1 MPTFA
6 TCARAWKGLRSELP
20 KDGGNPLTV
29 SPDPTPKTS
38 SDLRFIGETLLR
50 ISQALHEH
58 THKLE
63 QAVEAT
69 YAGEGGDP
77 RVKLLADALNVSRS
91 ADLELGRVNQ
101 ATRRVLLALREQLNK
116 SGQAN
121 TSPGVAAPAAPLDA
135 PSSLERE
142 RNVLA
147 SSIISPELKHSELET
162 LYEIAQTLNSTL
174 QFDEVLRLVMDRVIE
189 VVGAERGFIVLV
201 NPQTAQ
207 LEFTIA
213 RDKQARTIGAGAFEP
228 QISRSTV
235 NRVVDTRK
243 PMLSGNSYDPTR
255 SMMAYD
261 IRSIMCAPLIV
272 RGNCIGAVYVDSRV
286 KANLFNEKD
295 LDLLLA
301 FCNQAAIAIDNARL
315 FSKVNED
322 KQYMDNIFASIAN
335 GVITTDAAGMIT
347 SFNNAARYILSLD
360 PVKVVGKHY
369 REAFQVLPQV
379 GLVEL
384 LQRAMQEHGHGT
396 IDVDSVIPGRG
407 MVNLELN
414 VSSLRDQGTHIGMA
428 LVIDDRTEIKRSK
441 AETKQIRDIFGR
453 YVHPNVVQ
461 QLIEDPRALNLGGE
475 TKEITVIFGDI
486 RGYTRLSEAM
496 APEKVM
502 DLLNGYW
509 EKMVEAIWN
518 QEGTVTSFIGD
529 ALMAIFNAP
538 LAQEDHAMRAV
549 RAALGMREAVLE
561 YQRNRPPQLQVSF
574 GFGINTGLAV
584 VGNLGSKGHLQ
595 NYTAIGDVVN
605 VASRMQGNAS
615 DNDILLNR
623 STFIKVRQY
632 VRVELL
638 PPMSVKNRTE
648 PLEVFRLKGLA

>member
-1 MPTFA
+1 M
-6 TCARAWKGLRSELP
+6 
-20 KDGGNPLTV
+20 TV
-29 SPDPTPKTS
+29 SPDPALKTS
-38 SDLRFIGETLLR
+38 SDLRFIGETLMR
-50 ISQALHEH
+50 ISRALHEH

-63 QAVEAT
+63 QAVEGT
-69 YAGEGGDP
+69 YAGEGSDP
-77 RVKLLADALNVSRS
+77 RVKLLAEALNVSRS
-91 ADLELGRVNQ
+91 ADLELGRINQ
-101 ATRRVLLALREQLNK
+101 AARRVLLTLQEQLSK
-116 SGQAN
+116 GGQVNAHA
-121 TSPGVAAPAAPLDA
+121 SPGVTAPRPSPTAPAAPSDF
-135 PSSLERE
+135 EQE
-142 RNVLA
+142 RNVLT
-147 SSIISPELKHSELET
+147 SSIVSLERKHSELET
-162 LYEIAQTLNSTL
+162 LYEIAQVLNSTL
-174 QFDEVLRLVMDRVIE
+174 KFDEVLRLVMDKVIG

-201 NPQTAQ
+201 NPETGM

-213 RDKQARTIGAGAFEP
+213 RDKQARTIGEGAFEYN
-228 QISRSTV
+228 ISRSTV
-235 NRVVDTRK
+235 NNVVKTRN
-243 PMLSGNSYDPTR
+243 PMLSDNSHDPTK

-261 IRSIMCAPLIV
+261 IRSIMCVPLIV

-502 DLLNGYW
+502 DLLNGYL

>member
-1 MPTFA
+1 M
-6 TCARAWKGLRSELP
+6 LP
-20 KDGGNPLTV
+20 RDGGNPLTV
-29 SPDPTPKTS
+29 SPDPAPKTS

-101 ATRRVLLALREQLNK
+101 ATRRVLLTLQEQLNK
-116 SGQAN
+116 GGQAN
-121 TSPGVAAPAAPLDA
+121 TSPGVAAPSDAA
-135 PSSLERE
+135 SSLERE

-147 SSIISPELKHSELET
+147 SSIISLERKHSELET

-201 NPQTAQ
+201 NPQTTQ

-213 RDKQARTIGAGAFEP
+213 RDKQARTIGEGAFEYN
-228 QISRSTV
+228 ISRSTV
-235 NRVVDTRK
+235 DYVVKTRK
-243 PMLSGNSYDPTR
+243 PKLSENSHDPTK

-286 KANLFNEKD
+286 KANLFTEKD
-295 LDLLLA
+295 RDLLLG

-335 GVITTDAAGMIT
+335 GLITTDASGMIT
-347 SFNNAARYILSLD
+347 TFNNAARHILGLD
-360 PVKVVGKHY
+360 PAKVVGKHF

-379 GLVEL
+379 GLVQL
-384 LQRAMQEHGHGT
+384 LQRAVQEHEHGT
-396 IDVDSVIPGRG
+396 LVSYSVDSVIPGRG

-414 VSSLRDQGTHIGMA
+414 ISSLRDQGTHIGMA
-428 LVIDDRTEIKRSK
+428 LVIDDRTEIKRSR

-486 RGYTRLSEAM
+486 RGYTRLSESM

-502 DLLNGYW
+502 DLLNGYL

-538 LAQEDHAMRAV
+538 LPQEDHALRAV

-561 YQRNRPPQLQVSF
+561 YQRNRPQQLQVSF

-595 NYTAIGDVVN
+595 NYTAMGDVVN

>member
-1 MPTFA
+1 
-6 TCARAWKGLRSELP
+6 
-20 KDGGNPLTV
+20 LTV
-29 SPDPTPKTS
+29 SPDPAPKTS
-38 SDLRFIGETLLR
+38 TDLRFIGETLQR
-50 ISQALHEH
+50 ISHVLHEH
-58 THKLE
+58 THTLE
-63 QAVEAT
+63 QAVEGT

-101 ATRRVLLALREQLNK
+101 ATRRVLLTLQEQLSN
-116 SGQAN
+116 
-121 TSPGVAAPAAPLDA
+121 
-135 PSSLERE
+135 
-142 RNVLA
+142 
-147 SSIISPELKHSELET
+147 SELET

-201 NPQTAQ
+201 NPQTTQ

-213 RDKQARTIGAGAFEP
+213 RDKQARTIGEGAFEYN
-228 QISRSTV
+228 ISRSTV
-235 NRVVDTRK
+235 NNVVKTRK
-243 PMLSGNSYDPTR
+243 PMLSDNSDDPTK

-295 LDLLLA
+295 RDLLLG

-335 GVITTDAAGMIT
+335 GLITTDAVGVIT
-347 SFNNAARYILSLD
+347 TFNNAARHILGLD
-360 PVKVVGKHY
+360 PAKVVGKHF
-369 REAFQVLPQV
+369 REAFRVLAQV

-384 LQRAMQEHGHGT
+384 LQRAMQEHDHDT
-396 IDVDSVIPGRG
+396 LVSYSVDGVIPGRG

-414 VSSLRDQGTHIGMA
+414 ISSLRDQGTHIGMA
-428 LVIDDRTEIKRSK
+428 LVIDDRTEIKRSR

-486 RGYTRLSEAM
+486 RGYTRLSESM

-502 DLLNGYW
+502 DLLNGYL

-538 LAQEDHAMRAV
+538 LPQEDHALRAV

-561 YQRNRPPQLQVSF
+561 YQRNRPQQLQVSF

-595 NYTAIGDVVN
+595 NYTAMGDVVN

>member
-1 MPTFA
+1 M
-6 TCARAWKGLRSELP
+6 
-20 KDGGNPLTV
+20 TV
-29 SPDPTPKTS
+29 SPDPARKTS
-38 SDLRFIGETLLR
+38 SDLRFIGDTLLR

-63 QAVEAT
+63 QAVEGT
-69 YAGEGGDP
+69 YASEGGDP

-101 ATRRVLLALREQLNK
+101 ATRRVLLALQEQLSN
-116 SGQAN
+116 
-121 TSPGVAAPAAPLDA
+121 
-135 PSSLERE
+135 
-142 RNVLA
+142 
-147 SSIISPELKHSELET
+147 SELET

-174 QFDEVLRLVMDRVIE
+174 KFDEVLRLVMDRVIE

-201 NPQTAQ
+201 NPQTTQ

-213 RDKQARTIGAGAFEP
+213 RDKQARTIGEGAFEYN
-228 QISRSTV
+228 ISRSTV
-235 NRVVDTRK
+235 NNVVKTRK
-243 PMLSGNSYDPTR
+243 PMLSDNSDDPTK

-295 LDLLLA
+295 RDLLLG

-335 GVITTDAAGMIT
+335 GLITTDAAGMIT
-347 SFNNAARYILSLD
+347 TFNNAARHILGLD
-360 PVKVVGKHY
+360 PAKVVGKHF
-369 REAFQVLPQV
+369 REAFQVLTQV

-384 LQRAMQEHGHGT
+384 LQRAMQEHDRGT
-396 IDVDSVIPGRG
+396 LVSYSVDGVIPGRG

-414 VSSLRDQGTHIGMA
+414 ISSLRDQGTHIGMA
-428 LVIDDRTEIKRSK
+428 LVIDDRTEIKRSR

-486 RGYTRLSEAM
+486 RGYTRLSESM

-502 DLLNGYW
+502 DLLNGYL

-538 LAQEDHAMRAV
+538 LPQEDHALRAV
-549 RAALGMREAVLE
+549 SAAMGMREAVLE
-561 YQRNRPPQLQVSF
+561 YQRNRPQHLQVSF

-615 DNDILLNR
+615 DNDILLNH

-632 VRVELL
+632 VRVDLL

>member
-1 MPTFA
+1 M
-6 TCARAWKGLRSELP
+6 
-20 KDGGNPLTV
+20 TV
-29 SPDPTPKTS
+29 SPDSTPRTS

-50 ISQALHEH
+50 VSQMLHEH

-63 QAVEAT
+63 QAVEGT

-91 ADLELGRVNQ
+91 ADLELGRINQ
-101 ATRRVLLALREQLNK
+101 ATRRVLLTLQEQLSK
-116 SGQAN
+116 GGQAN
-121 TSPGVAAPAAPLDA
+121 TSSSVAAPRSSPAAQSDTA
-135 PSSLERE
+135 SSLER
-142 RNVLA
+142 
-147 SSIISPELKHSELET
+147 KHSELET

-189 VVGAERGFIVLV
+189 VVGAERGFIMLV
-201 NPQTAQ
+201 NPETSL

-213 RDKQARTIGAGAFEP
+213 RDKQARTIGEGAFEYN
-228 QISRSTV
+228 ISRSTV
-235 NRVVDTRK
+235 NNVMKTRE
-243 PMLSGNSYDPTR
+243 PMLSDNSHDPTK

-286 KANLFNEKD
+286 KANLFNEND
-295 LDLLLA
+295 RDLLLG

-335 GVITTDAAGMIT
+335 GVITTDAAGVIT
-347 SFNNAARYILSLD
+347 SFNNAARYILGLD
-360 PVKVVGKHY
+360 PAKVVGKHF

-384 LQRAMQEHGHGT
+384 LQKAMQEHKHGT
-396 IDVDSVIPGRG
+396 PVPYSVDSDIPGRG

-414 VSSLRDQGTHIGMA
+414 VSSLRDQGTYIGMA

-486 RGYTRLSEAM
+486 RGYTRLSESM

-502 DLLNGYW
+502 DLLNGYL

-518 QEGTVTSFIGD
+518 LEGTVTSFIGD

-538 LAQEDHAMRAV
+538 LLQEDHALRAV
-549 RAALGMREAVLE
+549 RAALGMREAVLQ
-561 YQRNRPPQLQVSF
+561 YQRNSPRQLQVSF

-623 STFIKVRQY
+623 STFLKVRQY

-638 PPMSVKNRTE
+638 PPMFVKNRTE

>member
-1 MPTFA
+1 M
-6 TCARAWKGLRSELP
+6 
-20 KDGGNPLTV
+20 TV
-29 SPDPTPKTS
+29 SPDPAPKTS
-38 SDLRFIGETLLR
+38 SDLRFIGETLQR
-50 ISQALHEH
+50 ISHVLHEH

-63 QAVEAT
+63 QAVEGT
-69 YAGEGGDP
+69 YASEGGDP

-101 ATRRVLLALREQLNK
+101 ATRRVLLTLQEQLSN
-116 SGQAN
+116 
-121 TSPGVAAPAAPLDA
+121 
-135 PSSLERE
+135 
-142 RNVLA
+142 
-147 SSIISPELKHSELET
+147 SELET

-201 NPQTAQ
+201 NPQTTQ

-213 RDKQARTIGAGAFEP
+213 RDKQARTIGEGAFEYN
-228 QISRSTV
+228 ISRSTV
-235 NRVVDTRK
+235 NNVVKTRK
-243 PMLSGNSYDPTR
+243 PMLSDNSDDPTK

-295 LDLLLA
+295 RDLLLG

-335 GVITTDAAGMIT
+335 GLITIDAAGMIT
-347 SFNNAARYILSLD
+347 TFNNAARHILGLD
-360 PVKVVGKHY
+360 PAKVVGKHF
-369 REAFQVLPQV
+369 REAFQVLTQV

-384 LQRAMQEHGHGT
+384 LQRAMQEHDRGT
-396 IDVDSVIPGRG
+396 LVSYSVDGVIPGRG

-414 VSSLRDQGTHIGMA
+414 ISSLRDQGTHIGMA
-428 LVIDDRTEIKRSK
+428 LVIDDRTEIKRSR

-486 RGYTRLSEAM
+486 RGYTRLSESM

-502 DLLNGYW
+502 DLLNGYL

-538 LAQEDHAMRAV
+538 LPQEDHALRAV

-561 YQRNRPPQLQVSF
+561 YQRNRPQHLQVSF

-632 VRVELL
+632 VRVDLL

>member
-1 MPTFA
+1 M
-6 TCARAWKGLRSELP
+6 EE
-20 KDGGNPLTV
+20 PLTV
-29 SPDPTPKTS
+29 SPDPAPKTS
-38 SDLRFIGETLLR
+38 SDLRFIGETLQR
-50 ISQALHEH
+50 ISHVLHEH

-63 QAVEAT
+63 QAVEGT
-69 YAGEGGDP
+69 YASEGGDP

-101 ATRRVLLALREQLNK
+101 ATRRVLLALQEQLSN
-116 SGQAN
+116 
-121 TSPGVAAPAAPLDA
+121 
-135 PSSLERE
+135 
-142 RNVLA
+142 
-147 SSIISPELKHSELET
+147 SELET

-201 NPQTAQ
+201 NPQTTQ

-213 RDKQARTIGAGAFEP
+213 RDKQARTIGEGAFEYN
-228 QISRSTV
+228 ISRSTV
-235 NRVVDTRK
+235 NNVVKTRK
-243 PMLSGNSYDPTR
+243 PMLSDNSDDPTK

-295 LDLLLA
+295 RDLLLG

-335 GVITTDAAGMIT
+335 GLITTDAVGMIT
-347 SFNNAARYILSLD
+347 TFNNAARDILGLD
-360 PVKVVGKHY
+360 PAKVVGKHF

-384 LQRAMQEHGHGT
+384 LQRAVQEHEHLVPYS
-396 IDVDSVIPGRG
+396 VDSVIPGRG

-414 VSSLRDQGTHIGMA
+414 VSSLRDQGTHIGIA
-428 LVIDDRTEIKRSK
+428 LVIDDRTEIKRSR

-486 RGYTRLSEAM
+486 RSYTRLSESM

-502 DLLNGYW
+502 DLLNGYL

-538 LAQEDHAMRAV
+538 LPQEDHALRAV

-561 YQRNRPPQLQVSF
+561 YQRNRPQHLQVSF

-632 VRVELL
+632 VRVDLL

>member
-1 MPTFA
+1 M
-6 TCARAWKGLRSELP
+6 
-20 KDGGNPLTV
+20 TV
-29 SPDPTPKTS
+29 SPDPAPKTS
-38 SDLRFIGETLLR
+38 SDLRFIGNTLLR

-63 QAVEAT
+63 QAVEGT
-69 YAGEGGDP
+69 YASEGGDP

-101 ATRRVLLALREQLNK
+101 ATRRVLLTLQEQLSN
-116 SGQAN
+116 
-121 TSPGVAAPAAPLDA
+121 
-135 PSSLERE
+135 
-142 RNVLA
+142 
-147 SSIISPELKHSELET
+147 SELET

-201 NPQTAQ
+201 NPQTTQ

-213 RDKQARTIGAGAFEP
+213 RDKQARTIGEGAFEYN
-228 QISRSTV
+228 ISRSTV
-235 NRVVDTRK
+235 NNVVKTRK
-243 PMLSGNSYDPTR
+243 PMLSDNSDDPTK

-295 LDLLLA
+295 RDLLLG

-335 GVITTDAAGMIT
+335 GLITIDAAGMIT
-347 SFNNAARYILSLD
+347 TFNNAARHILGLD
-360 PVKVVGKHY
+360 PSKVVGKHF
-369 REAFQVLPQV
+369 REAFQVLTQV

-384 LQRAMQEHGHGT
+384 LQRAMQEHDRGT
-396 IDVDSVIPGRG
+396 LVSYSVDSVIPGRG

-414 VSSLRDQGTHIGMA
+414 ISSLRDQGTHIGMA
-428 LVIDDRTEIKRSK
+428 LVIDDRTEIKRSR

-486 RGYTRLSEAM
+486 RGYTRLSESM

-502 DLLNGYW
+502 DLLNGYL

-538 LAQEDHAMRAV
+538 LPQEDHALRAV

-561 YQRNRPPQLQVSF
+561 YQRNRPQHLQVSF

-615 DNDILLNR
+615 DNDILLNH

-632 VRVELL
+632 VRVDLL

>member
-1 MPTFA
+1 M
-6 TCARAWKGLRSELP
+6 LP

-29 SPDPTPKTS
+29 SPDPAPKTS
-38 SDLRFIGETLLR
+38 TDLRFIGETLQR
-50 ISQALHEH
+50 ISHVLHEH

-63 QAVEAT
+63 QAVEGT
-69 YAGEGGDP
+69 YASEGGDP

-101 ATRRVLLALREQLNK
+101 ATRRVLLTLQEQLSN
-116 SGQAN
+116 
-121 TSPGVAAPAAPLDA
+121 
-135 PSSLERE
+135 
-142 RNVLA
+142 
-147 SSIISPELKHSELET
+147 SELET

-201 NPQTAQ
+201 NPQTTQ

-213 RDKQARTIGAGAFEP
+213 RDKQARTIGEGAFEYN
-228 QISRSTV
+228 ISRSTV
-235 NRVVDTRK
+235 NNVVKTRK
-243 PMLSGNSYDPTR
+243 PMLSDNSDDPTK

-295 LDLLLA
+295 RDLLLG

-335 GVITTDAAGMIT
+335 GLITTDAAGVIT
-347 SFNNAARYILSLD
+347 TFNNAARHILGLD
-360 PVKVVGKHY
+360 PAKVVGKHF
-369 REAFQVLPQV
+369 REAFRVLTQV

-384 LQRAMQEHGHGT
+384 LQRAMQEHDHGT
-396 IDVDSVIPGRG
+396 LVSYSVDSVIPGRG

-414 VSSLRDQGTHIGMA
+414 ISSLRDQGMHIGMA

-486 RGYTRLSEAM
+486 RGYTRLSESM

-502 DLLNGYW
+502 DLLNGYL

-538 LAQEDHAMRAV
+538 LPQEDHALRAV

-561 YQRNRPPQLQVSF
+561 YQRNWPQQLQVSF

>member
-1 MPTFA
+1 M
-6 TCARAWKGLRSELP
+6 
-20 KDGGNPLTV
+20 TV
-29 SPDPTPKTS
+29 SPDPAPKTS

-63 QAVEAT
+63 QAVEGT

-101 ATRRVLLALREQLNK
+101 ATRRVLLTLQEQLNK
-116 SGQAN
+116 GGQAN
-121 TSPGVAAPAAPLDA
+121 TSPGVAAPHSSPAASAAPSDA
-135 PSSLERE
+135 ASSLERE

-147 SSIISPELKHSELET
+147 SSIISLERKHSELET

-213 RDKQARTIGAGAFEP
+213 RDKQARTIGEGAFEYN
-228 QISRSTV
+228 ISRSTV
-235 NRVVDTRK
+235 NNVVKTRK
-243 PMLSGNSYDPTR
+243 PMLSDNSDDPTK

-295 LDLLLA
+295 RDLLLG

-335 GVITTDAAGMIT
+335 GLITIDAAGMIT
-347 SFNNAARYILSLD
+347 TFNNAARDILGLD
-360 PVKVVGKHY
+360 PAKVVGKHF

-384 LQRAMQEHGHGT
+384 LQRAVQEHEHLVPYS
-396 IDVDSVIPGRG
+396 VDSVIPGRG

-414 VSSLRDQGTHIGMA
+414 VSSLRDQGTYIGIA
-428 LVIDDRTEIKRSK
+428 LVIDDRTEIKRSR

-486 RGYTRLSEAM
+486 RGYTRLSESM

-502 DLLNGYW
+502 DLLNGYL

-538 LAQEDHAMRAV
+538 LPQEDHALRAV

-561 YQRNRPPQLQVSF
+561 YQRNRPQHLQVSF

>member
-1 MPTFA
+1 M
-6 TCARAWKGLRSELP
+6 
-20 KDGGNPLTV
+20 TV
-29 SPDPTPKTS
+29 SPDPAPKTS
-38 SDLRFIGETLLR
+38 SDLRFIGETLQR
-50 ISQALHEH
+50 ISHVLHEH

-63 QAVEAT
+63 QAVEGT
-69 YAGEGGDP
+69 YASEGGDP

-101 ATRRVLLALREQLNK
+101 ATRRVLLTLQEQLSN
-116 SGQAN
+116 
-121 TSPGVAAPAAPLDA
+121 
-135 PSSLERE
+135 
-142 RNVLA
+142 
-147 SSIISPELKHSELET
+147 SELET

-213 RDKQARTIGAGAFEP
+213 RDKQARTIGEGAFEYN
-228 QISRSTV
+228 ISRSTV
-235 NRVVDTRK
+235 NNVVKTRK
-243 PMLSGNSYDPTR
+243 PMLSDNGHDPTK

-295 LDLLLA
+295 RDLLLG

-335 GVITTDAAGMIT
+335 GLITTDAAGMIT
-347 SFNNAARYILSLD
+347 TFNNAARYILGLD

-414 VSSLRDQGTHIGMA
+414 ISSLRDQGTHIGMA

-475 TKEITVIFGDI
+475 TKEITVLYGDI
-486 RGYTRLSEAM
+486 RGYTRLSETM

-518 QEGTVTSFIGD
+518 QGGTVTAFIGD

-538 LAQEDHAMRAV
+538 LPQEDHALCAV
-549 RAALGMREAVLE
+549 RAAVGMRAAVLE
-561 YQRNRPPQLQVSF
+561 YQANISREIQVSF

-584 VGNLGSKGHLQ
+584 IGNLGSGRMQ

-605 VASRMQGNAS
+605 VASRLQGNAS

-648 PLEVFRLKGLA
+648 PLEVFRLKGLV

>member
-1 MPTFA
+1 M
-6 TCARAWKGLRSELP
+6 
-20 KDGGNPLTV
+20 TV
-29 SPDPTPKTS
+29 SPDPAPKTS

-63 QAVEAT
+63 QAVEGT

-101 ATRRVLLALREQLNK
+101 ATRRVLLTLQEQLNK
-116 SGQAN
+116 GGQAN
-121 TSPGVAAPAAPLDA
+121 TSPGVAAPHSSPAASAAPSDA
-135 PSSLERE
+135 ASSLERE

-147 SSIISPELKHSELET
+147 SSIISLERKHSELET

-213 RDKQARTIGAGAFEP
+213 RDKQARTIGEGAFEYN
-228 QISRSTV
+228 ISRSTV
-235 NRVVDTRK
+235 NNVVKTRK
-243 PMLSGNSYDPTR
+243 HMLSDNGHDPTK

-295 LDLLLA
+295 RDLLLG

-335 GVITTDAAGMIT
+335 GLITTDAAGMIT
-347 SFNNAARYILSLD
+347 TFNNAARYILGLD

-414 VSSLRDQGTHIGMA
+414 ISSLRDQGTHIGMA
-428 LVIDDRTEIKRSK
+428 LVIDDRTEIKRSR

-453 YVHPNVVQ
+453 YVHPHVVQ

-475 TKEITVIFGDI
+475 TKEITVLYGDI
-486 RGYTRLSEAM
+486 RGYTRLSETM

-518 QEGTVTSFIGD
+518 QGGTVTAFIGD

-538 LAQEDHAMRAV
+538 LPQEDHALCAV
-549 RAALGMREAVLE
+549 RAAVGMRAAVLE
-561 YQRNRPPQLQVSF
+561 YQANISREIQVSF

-584 VGNLGSKGHLQ
+584 IGNLGSGRMQ

-605 VASRMQGNAS
+605 VASRLQGNAS

>member
-1 MPTFA
+1 MGGYMRISYKRDMPTQ
-6 TCARAWKGLRSELP
+6 AWKRMRSLLP

-29 SPDPTPKTS
+29 SPDPAPKTS

-63 QAVEAT
+63 QAVEGT

-77 RVKLLADALNVSRS
+77 RVKLLADALNVSRR

-101 ATRRVLLALREQLNK
+101 ATRRVLLTLQEQLNK
-116 SGQAN
+116 GGQAKTN
-121 TSPGVAAPAAPLDA
+121 TSPGVAAPHSSPAASAAPSDA
-135 PSSLERE
+135 ASSLERE

-147 SSIISPELKHSELET
+147 SSIISLERKHSELET

-174 QFDEVLRLVMDRVIE
+174 QFDEVLRLVMDRVIK

-213 RDKQARTIGAGAFEP
+213 RDKQARTIGEGAFEYN
-228 QISRSTV
+228 ISRSTV
-235 NRVVDTRK
+235 NNVVKTRK
-243 PMLSGNSYDPTR
+243 PMLSDNGHDPTK

-286 KANLFNEKD
+286 KANLFIEKD
-295 LDLLLA
+295 RDLLLG

-335 GVITTDAAGMIT
+335 GLITTDAAGMIT
-347 SFNNAARYILSLD
+347 TFNNAARYILGLD

-414 VSSLRDQGTHIGMA
+414 ISSLRDQGTHIGMA

-453 YVHPNVVQ
+453 YVHPHVVQ

-475 TKEITVIFGDI
+475 TKEITVLYGDI
-486 RGYTRLSEAM
+486 RGYTRMCETM

-518 QEGTVTSFIGD
+518 QGGTVTAFIGD
-529 ALMAIFNAP
+529 ASMAIFNSP
-538 LAQEDHAMRAV
+538 LPQEDHALFAV
-549 RAALGMREAVLE
+549 RAAVGMRAAVLE
-561 YQRNRPPQLQVSF
+561 YQANIS
-574 GFGINTGLAV
+574 
-584 VGNLGSKGHLQ
+584 
-595 NYTAIGDVVN
+595 
-605 VASRMQGNAS
+605 
-615 DNDILLNR
+615 
-623 STFIKVRQY
+623 
-632 VRVELL
+632 
-638 PPMSVKNRTE
+638 
-648 PLEVFRLKGLA
+648 

>member
-1 MPTFA
+1 LQEQIS
-6 TCARAWKGLRSELP
+6 KG
-20 KDGGNPLTV
+20 G
-29 SPDPTPKTS
+29 
-38 SDLRFIGETLLR
+38 
-50 ISQALHEH
+50 Q
-58 THKLE
+58 
-63 QAVEAT
+63 
-69 YAGEGGDP
+69 
-77 RVKLLADALNVSRS
+77 
-91 ADLELGRVNQ
+91 VN
-101 ATRRVLLALREQLNK
+101 
-116 SGQAN
+116 SH
-121 TSPGVAAPAAPLDA
+121 TSPGVTAPH
-135 PSSLERE
+135 PSPTASPAQSDLEQE

-147 SSIISPELKHSELET
+147 SSMITLERKHSELET
-162 LYEIAQTLNSTL
+162 LYEIAQVLNSTL
-174 QFDEVLRLVMDRVIE
+174 KFDEVLRLVMDKVID
-189 VVGAERGFIVLV
+189 VVGAERGFIMLV
-201 NPQTAQ
+201 NPETGR

-213 RDKQARTIGAGAFEP
+213 RDKQARTIGEGAFEYN
-228 QISRSTV
+228 ISRSTV
-235 NRVVDTRK
+235 DNVVKTRT
-243 PMLSGNSYDPTR
+243 PMLSDNSQDPTK
-255 SMMAYD
+255 SMMAFD

-272 RGNCIGAVYVDSRV
+272 RGHCIGAVYVDSRAR
-286 KANLFNEKD
+286 ANLFNEKD

-335 GVITTDAAGMIT
+335 GVIATDAVGMIT
-347 SFNNAARYILSLD
+347 TFNKAASDILRLD
-360 PVKVVGKHY
+360 QAQVIGKHY
-369 REAFQVLPQV
+369 REAFRVLPQV
-379 GLVEL
+379 RLVEL
-384 LQRAMQEHGHGT
+384 LQNALAQHEHGT
-396 IDVDSVIPGRG
+396 IVLHSVDSVIPGRG
-407 MVNLELN
+407 MVNLELT
-414 VSSLRDQGTHIGMA
+414 VSSLRDQGAHIGMA

-453 YVHPNVVQ
+453 YVHPHVVQ

-475 TKEITVIFGDI
+475 TKEITVLYGDI
-486 RGYTRLSEAM
+486 RGYTRMSETM

-502 DLLNGYW
+502 NLLNGYW
-509 EKMVEAIWN
+509 EKMVEAIWS

-538 LAQEDHAMRAV
+538 LAQQDHALRAV

-561 YQRNRPPQLQVSF
+561 YQRKILPEIPISF

-584 VGNLGSKGHLQ
+584 VGNLGSGRMQ

-605 VASRMQGNAS
+605 VASRLQGSAS
-615 DNDILLNR
+615 DNDVLLNR

>member
-1 MPTFA
+1 MT
-6 TCARAWKGLRSELP
+6 E
-20 KDGGNPLTV
+20 
-29 SPDPTPKTS
+29 SPDPARKTS

-50 ISQALHEH
+50 ISHVLHEH
-58 THKLE
+58 TRKLE
-63 QAVEAT
+63 QAVEGT

-101 ATRRVLLALREQLNK
+101 ATRRVLLTLQEQLNK
-116 SGQAN
+116 GGQAN
-121 TSPGVAAPAAPLDA
+121 TSAGAIAQSDAA
-135 PSSLERE
+135 SGLERE
-142 RNVLA
+142 R
-147 SSIISPELKHSELET
+147 KHSELET

-201 NPQTAQ
+201 NPQTTQ

-235 NRVVDTRK
+235 DRVVDTRK
-243 PMLSGNSYDPTR
+243 PMLSDNSDPTK

-272 RGNCIGAVYVDSRV
+272 RGKCIGAVYVDSRI
-286 KANLFNEKD
+286 KASSFNEKD

-335 GVITTDAAGMIT
+335 GLITTDAAGMIT
-347 SFNNAARYILSLD
+347 TFNNAARHILGLD
-360 PVKVVGKHY
+360 PAKVVGKHF
-369 REAFQVLPQV
+369 REAFQVLTQV
-379 GLVEL
+379 GLIEL
-384 LQRAMQEHGHGT
+384 LQRAMQEHDHGT
-396 IDVDSVIPGRG
+396 LVSYSVDSVIPGRG

-414 VSSLRDQGTHIGMA
+414 ISSLRDQGTHIGMA
-428 LVIDDRTEIKRSK
+428 LVIDDRTEIKRSR

-453 YVHPNVVQ
+453 YVHPHVVQ

-475 TKEITVIFGDI
+475 TKEITVLYGDI
-486 RGYTRLSEAM
+486 RGYTRMCETM

-518 QEGTVTSFIGD
+518 QGGTVTAFIGD
-529 ALMAIFNAP
+529 ALMAIFNTP
-538 LAQEDHAMRAV
+538 LPQEDHALRAV
-549 RAALGMREAVLE
+549 RAAVGMRAAVME
-561 YQRNRPPQLQVSF
+561 YQANISREIQVSF

-584 VGNLGSKGHLQ
+584 IGNLGSGRMQ

-605 VASRMQGNAS
+605 VASRLQGNAS
-615 DNDILLNR
+615 DNDILLNH
-623 STFIKVRQY
+623 STFVKVRQY
-632 VRVELL
+632 VRVEKL
-638 PPMSVKNRTE
+638 PPMFVKNRTE
-648 PLEVFRLKGLA
+648 PLDVFRLKGLIE

>member
-1 MPTFA
+1 M
-6 TCARAWKGLRSELP
+6 RSLLP
-20 KDGGNPLTV
+20 KDGGNLLTV
-29 SPDPTPKTS
+29 SPDPAPKTS
-38 SDLRFIGETLLR
+38 SDLRFIGETLQR
-50 ISQALHEH
+50 ISHVLHEH

-63 QAVEAT
+63 QAVEGT
-69 YAGEGGDP
+69 YASEGGDP

-101 ATRRVLLALREQLNK
+101 ATRRVLLTLQEQLSN
-116 SGQAN
+116 
-121 TSPGVAAPAAPLDA
+121 
-135 PSSLERE
+135 
-142 RNVLA
+142 
-147 SSIISPELKHSELET
+147 SELET

-201 NPQTAQ
+201 NPQTTQ

-213 RDKQARTIGAGAFEP
+213 RDKQARTIGEGAFEYN
-228 QISRSTV
+228 ISRSTV
-235 NRVVDTRK
+235 NNVVKTRK
-243 PMLSGNSYDPTR
+243 PMLSDNSDDPTK

-295 LDLLLA
+295 RDLLLG

-335 GVITTDAAGMIT
+335 GLITIDAAGMIT
-347 SFNNAARYILSLD
+347 TFNNAARDILGLD
-360 PVKVVGKHY
+360 PAKVVGKHF

-384 LQRAMQEHGHGT
+384 LQRAVQEHEHLVPYS
-396 IDVDSVIPGRG
+396 VDSVIPGRG

-414 VSSLRDQGTHIGMA
+414 VSSLRDQGTYIGIA
-428 LVIDDRTEIKRSK
+428 LVIDDRTEIKRSR

-486 RGYTRLSEAM
+486 RGYTRLSESM

-502 DLLNGYW
+502 DLLNGYL

-538 LAQEDHAMRAV
+538 LPQEDHALRAV
-549 RAALGMREAVLE
+549 RAAMGMREAVLE
-561 YQRNRPPQLQVSF
+561 YQRNRPQHLQVSF

>member
-1 MPTFA
+1 MGT
-6 TCARAWKGLRSELP
+6 RSLLP
-20 KDGGNPLTV
+20 KDGGNLLTE
-29 SPDPTPKTS
+29 SPDPAPKTS

-63 QAVEAT
+63 QAVEGT

-77 RVKLLADALNVSRS
+77 RVKLLADALHVSRS
-91 ADLELGRVNQ
+91 ADLELGRINQ
-101 ATRRVLLALREQLNK
+101 ATRRVLLTLQEQLTK
-116 SGQAN
+116 GGQAN
-121 TSPGVAAPAAPLDA
+121 TSPGVAAPHSSPAASAAPSDA
-135 PSSLERE
+135 ASSLELE

-147 SSIISPELKHSELET
+147 SSIISLERKHSELET

-201 NPQTAQ
+201 NPQTTQ

-235 NRVVDTRK
+235 DNVVKTRK
-243 PMLSGNSYDPTR
+243 PMLSDNSRDPTK

-286 KANLFNEKD
+286 RANLFTEKD
-295 LDLLLA
+295 RDLLLG

-335 GVITTDAAGMIT
+335 GLITTDAAGVIT
-347 SFNNAARYILSLD
+347 TFNNAARHILGLD
-360 PVKVVGKHY
+360 PAKVVGKHF

-384 LQRAMQEHGHGT
+384 LQRAMQEHKHDT
-396 IDVDSVIPGRG
+396 LVPYSVDSVIPGRG

-414 VSSLRDQGTHIGMA
+414 ISSLRDQGTHIGMA
-428 LVIDDRTEIKRSK
+428 MVIDDRTEIKRSR

-486 RGYTRLSEAM
+486 RGYTRLSESM

-502 DLLNGYW
+502 DLLNGYL

-538 LAQEDHAMRAV
+538 LLQEDHALRAV

-561 YQRNRPPQLQVSF
+561 YQRNRPQHLQVSF

-623 STFIKVRQY
+623 LTFIKVRQY

>member
-1 MPTFA
+1 M
-6 TCARAWKGLRSELP
+6 
-20 KDGGNPLTV
+20 TV
-29 SPDPTPKTS
+29 SPDPAPKTS
-38 SDLRFIGETLLR
+38 SDLRFIGETLQR
-50 ISQALHEH
+50 ISHVLHEH

-63 QAVEAT
+63 QAVEGT
-69 YAGEGGDP
+69 YASEGGDP

-101 ATRRVLLALREQLNK
+101 ATRRVLLTLQEQLSN
-116 SGQAN
+116 
-121 TSPGVAAPAAPLDA
+121 
-135 PSSLERE
+135 
-142 RNVLA
+142 
-147 SSIISPELKHSELET
+147 SELET

-201 NPQTAQ
+201 NPQTTQ

-213 RDKQARTIGAGAFEP
+213 RDKQARTIGEGAFEYN
-228 QISRSTV
+228 ISRSTV
-235 NRVVDTRK
+235 NNVVKTRK
-243 PMLSGNSYDPTR
+243 PMLSDNSDDPTK

-295 LDLLLA
+295 RDLLLG

-335 GVITTDAAGMIT
+335 GLITIDAAGMIT
-347 SFNNAARYILSLD
+347 TFNNAARDILGLD
-360 PVKVVGKHY
+360 PAKVVGKHF

-384 LQRAMQEHGHGT
+384 LQRAVQEHEHLVPYS
-396 IDVDSVIPGRG
+396 VDSVIPGRG

-414 VSSLRDQGTHIGMA
+414 VSSLRDQGTYIGIA
-428 LVIDDRTEIKRSK
+428 LVIDDRTEIKRSR

-486 RGYTRLSEAM
+486 RGYTRLSESM

-502 DLLNGYW
+502 DLLNGYL

-538 LAQEDHAMRAV
+538 LPQEDHALRAV
-549 RAALGMREAVLE
+549 RAAMGMREAVLE
-561 YQRNRPPQLQVSF
+561 YQRNRPQHLQVSF